1 LLAPEEQAQVA
12 AWNEAAPALPGAPI
26 HILFA
31 EQAAR
36 TPAAEAVRH
45 GGRRM
50 TYGELDLLS
59 LALADH
65 LRASGVG
72 PEAPVA
78 VFLERSPELIAALLA
93 VQRAG
98 GVYAPLDPALPA
110 ERLAWILDDLR
121 PAVLLTE
128 AALSGRISWGGKTL
142 LVDRLGEASF
152 STPAAAPAPGQAA
165 YVIYTSGSTG
175 RPKGVVVS
183 HGALSA
189 FVAAVCDLYAITE
202 RDRVLQFA
210 SPSFDA
216 SVEEIYPCLTQGGTL
231 VLRTDEM
238 AATLAGFLRG
248 CTEHGITVLDL
259 PTAFW
264 HELAVSP
271 ELDAGLSPAVR
282 LVILGGER
290 PLPERVAAW
299 LHRTGPD
306 VRLLNTY
313 GPTEATVVA
322 TAADLPPAF
331 AAETWREVPVGR
343 PLAGA
348 SAHVLDGGLRPV
360 PVGVLGEL
368 YLGGTGVARGY
379 LGRPDLT
386 AERFLPDPFAAV
398 APMSPMLWGA
408 RLYRSGDLA
417 RRRADGS
424 LELAGRVDAQVK
436 IRGFR
441 VEPGEIES
449 VLAASPEVAECAV
462 VAREVGDARSLVA
475 YVVAPAGTKVSAA

>member
-282 LVILGGER
+282 L
-290 PLPERVAAW
+290 
-299 LHRTGPD
+299 
-306 VRLLNTY
+306 LNTY

-368 YLGGTGVARGY
+368 FLGGTGVARGY